1 MSLTLKPMHLNSFPI
16 LHHFW
21 LLTKILSHTKYKKD
35 SSERERAQLL
45 DTSRIE
51 ILKLSDHELMVRAIT
66 GKVENAKVNAKT
78 KRHCK
83 RSE

>member
-1 MSLTLKPMHLNSFPI
+1 MSLTLKPIPPFFPI

-21 LLTKILSHTKYKKD
+21 LLTKLVTNIKRIVQ
-35 SSERERAQLL
+35 RESTTIELM
-45 DTSRIE
+45 DKE
-51 ILKLSDHELMVRAIT
+51 ILKLSDNELMVRAIT
-66 GKVENAKVNAKT
+66 GKVDNAKVNAKT